1 MHIGR
6 LHVVLVHFPIALA
19 CAAVLA
25 EALRLVFRKE
35 WFCRCAL
42 YCLTLAAIA
51 AVPVVVTG
59 LVTAGSQEFVGDYV
73 SILVRHRFAG
83 IASGVIALA
92 AAGVR
97 LSHTDHIQ
105 GWWRA
110 AYCVLLALLLA
121 GVALT
126 GHSGGML
133 VHGKNYFSGIF

>member
-6 LHVVLVHFPIALA
+6 LHVVLLHFPIALA

-51 AVPVVVTG
+51 AVPVVVMG

-83 IASGVIALA
+83 IAFAVIAVA

-97 LSHTDHIQ
+97 LSHPDHIR
-105 GWWRA
+105 GWCLEEVLPETGTSTCAIGTRYRA
-110 AYCVLLALLLA
+110 SYYPW
-121 GVALT
+121 G
-126 GHSGGML
+126 
-133 VHGKNYFSGIF
+133 